1 LYDWK
6 VVHFL
11 SIFRH
16 SDRAE
21 VLPSRNASSGR
32 GASCALGGIARGNA
46 ISQVLCAIR
55 KTIPPIDFDYPHSG
69 SVEAIFY

>member
-6 VVHFL
+6 VAHFL

-32 GASCALGGIARGNA
+32 GASCALGGIARQRHFSSTLRDPQNNTA
-46 ISQVLCAIR
+46 
-55 KTIPPIDFDYPHSG
+55 PFDFDYPHSG